1 MIRVQIKCIKQK
13 VFHKVKISDIG
24 YKSSFFRIPRIKC
37 LILSYY
43 DSKICTTV
51 LLIIKPIYEVI

>member
-1 MIRVQIKCIKQK
+1 MKQK
-13 VFHKVKISDIG
+13 VFHKLKISDIG
-24 YKSSFFRIPRIKC
+24 YNSSFFRIPRIKC

-51 LLIIKPIYEVI
+51 LLIIKPIHEVI